1 MLPRQRF
8 GLALSAALVQL
19 VPFAQVAGQKPEDEA
34 TKLAKQTQNPVADLV
49 SLPFQFNFN
58 TGGGFGGQTF
68 FNLNFQPVIPVKGVL
83 EKWTIIFR
91 TVVPYVSV
99 PTGADNRQVGL
110 GDI

>member
-1 MLPRQRF
+1 MVSSGP
-8 GLALSAALVQL
+8 LAA
-19 VPFAQVAGQKPEDEA
+19 QKPEDEA
-34 TKLAKQTQNPVADLV
+34 TKLARATQNPVADLV

-68 FNLNFQPVIPVKGVL
+68 VNLNFQPVIPVKGVL